1 MRPNA
6 NDMKIIGKPGE
17 GLFGATLGF
26 FIGFAAVALFGT
38 TAAKVKDLIGLSPLA
53 VGFLV
58 AMPALSGSLLRIP
71 FAAWVDTVGGRK
83 PFLVL
88 LGLSI
93 AGMAGLTSLLFAFY
107 PGQLSPAHT
116 PLIFLLGLLS
126 GCGIATFSVGTGQV
140 SYWFPKSSQGKALGV
155 FAGVGNLAPGIFSFL
170 LPLVLGWVGMT
181 GAYLIWLIF
190 LMIGTLLY
198 YLLGRNAPFFQLKA
212 QGADRETAIAAAKNY
227 GQEMFPSGKVKESL
241 LISARNWKTWFLVA
255 IYLTTFGGFMAL
267 TSWLPI
273 YWKSFFLLPVVT
285 AGMFTALYSIL
296 TSLMRV
302 AGGFVSDR
310 LGGERTLLLS
320 LVSMLIGA
328 LMISLSGSIV
338 LSLSA
343 MMMLAVGM
351 GGSNAAVFKLVPQEV
366 PKAVGGASG
375 WVGGLGA
382 LGGFILPPLLGAIV
396 AAQGQNG
403 YAQGFFLF
411 VLLAALSLCLAVF
424 LSRTHASEQKN
435 LALAAHQ
442 LLEEQHAGHS
452 NVS

>member
-1 MRPNA
+1 MRPNVNA
-6 NDMKIIGKPGE
+6 FKIVGKPGQ
-17 GLFGATLGF
+17 GLLGATLGF

-93 AGMAGLTSLLFAFY
+93 AGMAGLTSLLFVFY
-107 PGQLSPAHT
+107 PGQLSPAHA

-181 GAYLIWLIF
+181 GAYLVWLIF
-190 LMIGTLLY
+190 LVIGTLLY
-198 YLLGRNAPFFQLKA
+198 YMLGRNAPFFQLTA
-212 QGADRETAIAAAKNY
+212 QGADRETAIAAAKTY
-227 GQEMFPSGKVKESL
+227 GQEMFPSGKIKESL
-241 LISARNWKTWFLVA
+241 IISARNWKTWFLVA
-255 IYLTTFGGFMAL
+255 IYFTTFGGFMAL
-267 TSWLPI
+267 TSWLPT
-273 YWKSFFLLPVVT
+273 YWKSFFAISVET
-285 AGMFTALYSIL
+285 AGMYTALYSIL
-296 TSLMRV
+296 ASLMRV
-302 AGGFVSDR
+302 GGGFVSDR
-310 LGGERTLLLS
+310 LGGERTILLS
-320 LVSMLIGA
+320 LGVTFLGA
-328 LMISLSGSIV
+328 LIISLSSSVGLSLAAVIV
-338 LSLSA
+338 LA
-343 MMMLAVGM
+343 IGM
-351 GGSNAAVFKLVPQEV
+351 GVSNAAVFKLVPQEV

-382 LGGFILPPLLGAIV
+382 FGGFTLPPVLGAIV
-396 AAQGQNG
+396 SSQGQAG
-403 YAQGFFLF
+403 YSAGFFIF
-411 VLLAALSLCLAVF
+411 VGLAVVSFGLAASLA
-424 LSRTHASEQKN
+424 RTHATEQISLRGTQKI
-435 LALAAHQ
+435 
-442 LLEEQHAGHS
+442 
-452 NVS
+452 